1 MSAQHNISEKHLPVE
16 YGEVGVLVMLI
27 FLGCVC
33 VYPSNA
39 VTNFLIP
46 EVLTSVA
53 YSQTVGGALL
63 VLCGIQAI
71 LLVRR
76 KLQGKGSGET
86 INLTFALVGSL
97 LVIVYGLVFSYIG
110 FYIATVTLLFVLS
123 YFLEDKGER
132 SVKYSAVFTVATT
145 IAVSVIFRVFKIY
158 LPPALLF

>member
-1 MSAQHNISEKHLPVE
+1 MSAQHNISERHLPVE
-16 YGEVGVLVMLI
+16 YGEVGVLAMLI

-33 VYPSNA
+33 IYPSNE

-63 VLCGIQAI
+63 ILCGVQAV
-71 LLVRR
+71 LLIRA
-76 KLQGKGSGET
+76 KLRGKGSDET
-86 INLTFALVGSL
+86 INLTFALIGSL
-97 LVIVYGLVFSYIG
+97 LVVVYGFIFSYIG

-123 YFLEDKGER
+123 YYLEDKNER
-132 SVKYSAVFTVATT
+132 SLKYSALFTVVTT
-145 IAVSVIFRVFKIY
+145 IAVSGIFKVFKIY